1 LRQHLAQYLR
11 PLWRKLWGARDKSGK
26 ISTGSGKVCDQSKF
40 DNVTHPCTDDWNKR
54 RCTLSGLHT
63 NRSSRKDDIH
73 VAVNEIPRQFRKPS
87 HITLGPSIFDCDVL
101 SFNVTQGLEAIS
113 KSSQG
118 KSIFCRRA
126 GYQPSHP
133 RYACRWL
140 LRARRERPRHRRAA
154 ERG

>member
-1 LRQHLAQYLR
+1 VRQHLAQYLH
-11 PLWRKLWGARDKSGK
+11 PLWRNLWSARDKSGQ
-26 ISTGSGKVCDQSKF
+26 ISTGSGKVCDQSKL
-40 DNVTHPCTDDWNKR
+40 DKVTDACTDDRNMR
-54 RCTLSGLHT
+54 RCILRGLHT
-63 NRSSRKDDIH
+63 DRSSRKDDIH

-140 LRARRERPRHRRAA
+140 LRPRRKRPRRRAA